1 MSVDINILGDPQKR
15 QASLSVDGTAIY
27 GIQKLV
33 QRSLLL
39 LYTDVE
45 DPIRLGVGTDL
56 PRGDQSRNN
65 YDVQE
70 LQTLFEIALGKVQ
83 SILLS
88 ATALETPADERI
100 KSFQV
105 EAETTDKGEVS
116 MDITVRS
123 QADTAFVVRV
133 PVASIPQGV
142 T

>member
-1 MSVDINILGDPQKR
+1 MSVDINILGNPDQR
-15 QASLSVDGTAIY
+15 QAALRVDGTAIY

-33 QRSLLL
+33 QRSMVL

-70 LQTLFEIALGKVQ
+70 IQTLFEIALGKVQ

-88 ATALETPADERI
+88 TTALETPEDERI
-100 KSFQV
+100 KEFQAK
-105 EAETTDKGEVS
+105 AETTDRGEVS

-123 QADTAFVVRV
+123 QADTEFVVRV
-133 PVASIPQGV
+133 PIASISEV

>member
-1 MSVDINILGDPQKR
+1 MSVDINILGDPQQR
-15 QASLSVDGTAIY
+15 QAALRVDGTTIY

-70 LQTLFEIALGKVQ
+70 IQTLFEIALGKVQ

-88 ATALETPADERI
+88 TTSLETPIDERI
-100 KSFQV
+100 KEFQV
-105 EAETTDKGEVS
+105 EAETTDRGEVS

-123 QADTAFVVRV
+123 QADTSFVVRV
-133 PVASIPQGV
+133 PIASLSEV

>member
-1 MSVDINILGDPQKR
+1 MSVDINILGNPQQQ
-15 QASLSVDGTAIY
+15 QAALRIDGTAIY

-33 QRSLLL
+33 QRSLIL
-39 LYTDVE
+39 LYTDIE
-45 DPIRLGVGTDL
+45 DPLRLGVGTDL

-65 YDVQE
+65 YDIQE

-88 ATALETPADERI
+88 TTSLETPADERI
-100 KSFQV
+100 KEFRAG
-105 EAETTDKGEVS
+105 AETTDRGEVS

-123 QADTAFVVRV
+123 QADTEFVVRV
-133 PVASIPQGV
+133 PIASISEV